1 MVSRYL
7 KEGFLEGIGLL
18 EKALDIRAFYH
29 RILAS
34 NIANVETPGYK
45 EKDIDFR
52 KELESATQDAV
63 HIEVREKT
71 TTEDGIAA
79 VDGNTVGLEDQI
91 VKMTE
96 NTLMFNSLVQM
107 INKKFS
113 MIRYA
118 INEGRK

>member
-1 MVSRYL
+1 M
-7 KEGFLEGIGLL
+7 EIIGLL

-52 KELESATQDAV
+52 KELDSLMGGPAN
-63 HIEVREKT
+63 IEVKVKDAI
-71 TTEDGIAA
+71 DGGMASI
-79 VDGNTVGLEDQI
+79 DGNTVSMEDQI

>member
-1 MVSRYL
+1 M
-7 KEGFLEGIGLL
+7 EIIGLL
-18 EKALDIRAFYH
+18 EKALDIRAYYH

-52 KELESATQDAV
+52 KELDGMTESPADIQV
-63 HIEVREKT
+63 KVKST
-71 TTEDGIAA
+71 TDGGIAA
-79 VDGNTVGLEDQI
+79 VDGNTVNMEDQI

-118 INEGRK
+118 INEGRR

>member
-1 MVSRYL
+1 MSRSL
-7 KEGFLEGIGLL
+7 REGFLEIMGLL
-18 EKALDIRAFYH
+18 EKALDIRAYYH

-34 NIANVETPGYK
+34 NIANVETPGYR

-52 KELESATQDAV
+52 KELDSL
-63 HIEVREKT
+63 
-71 TTEDGIAA
+71 TEDPANIQVKVKSTTDGGIAA
-79 VDGNTVGLEDQI
+79 VDGNTVNMEDQI

-118 INEGRK
+118 INEGRR

>member
-1 MVSRYL
+1 VSRSL
-7 KEGFLEGIGLL
+7 REGFLEIMGLL
-18 EKALDIRAFYH
+18 EKALDIRAYYH

-34 NIANVETPGYK
+34 NIANVETPGYR

-52 KELESATQDAV
+52 KELDSL
-63 HIEVREKT
+63 
-71 TTEDGIAA
+71 TEDPANIQVKVKSTTDGGIAA
-79 VDGNTVGLEDQI
+79 VDGNTVNMEDQI

-118 INEGRK
+118 INEGRR

>member
-1 MVSRYL
+1 M
-7 KEGFLEGIGLL
+7 IGLL
-18 EKALDIRAFYH
+18 EKALDIRAYYH

-52 KELESATQDAV
+52 KELDSSMKGTEN
-63 HIEVREKT
+63 IEVKT
-71 TTEDGIAA
+71 KETIEGGMASA
-79 VDGNTVGLEDQI
+79 DGNTVSMEDQI

-107 INKKFS
+107 LNKKFS

>member
-1 MVSRYL
+1 M
-7 KEGFLEGIGLL
+7 EIIGLI

-45 EKDIDFR
+45 EKDIDFG
-52 KELESATQDAV
+52 KELDKLTEDRG
-63 HIEVREKT
+63 HIEVKEKSVMA
-71 TTEDGIAA
+71 DGIAP

-96 NTLMFNSLVQM
+96 NTLMYNSLVQM

-118 INEGRK
+118 INEGRR

>member
-1 MVSRYL
+1 MRSPR
-7 KEGFLEGIGLL
+7 EGFLEVMGLL

-45 EKDIDFR
+45 EKDLDFR
-52 KELESATQDAV
+52 KELDSLTNDPGAR
-63 HIEVREKT
+63 IEVSEKSKAD
-71 TTEDGIAA
+71 DGIAA
-79 VDGNTVGLEDQI
+79 VDGNSVGLEDQI

>member
-1 MVSRYL
+1 VLRSL
-7 KEGFLEGIGLL
+7 KEGFLEIIGLL

-45 EKDIDFR
+45 EKDIDFK
-52 KELESATQDAV
+52 KELDSLTREPAN
-63 HIEVREKT
+63 IEVKVKDT
-71 TTEDGIAA
+71 TDGGIAA
-79 VDGNTVGLEDQI
+79 IDGNTVSMEDQI

-118 INEGRK
+118 INEGRR

>member
-1 MVSRYL
+1 MR
-7 KEGFLEGIGLL
+7 
-18 EKALDIRAFYH
+18 RADP
-29 RILAS
+29 A
-34 NIANVETPGYK
+34 
-45 EKDIDFR
+45 
-52 KELESATQDAV
+52 
-63 HIEVREKT
+63 HIEVREKS
-71 TTEDGIAA
+71 TTEEGIAP
-79 VDGNTVGLEDQI
+79 VDGNTVGMEDQI

>member
-1 MVSRYL
+1 M
-7 KEGFLEGIGLL
+7 EIIGLL
-18 EKALDIRAFYH
+18 EKALDIRAYYH

-34 NIANVETPGYK
+34 NIANVETPGFK

-52 KELESATQDAV
+52 KELDSFTQEPANIQV
-63 HIEVREKT
+63 KVKST
-71 TTEDGIAA
+71 TDGGIAS
-79 VDGNTVGLEDQI
+79 VDGNTVNMEDQI

-118 INEGRK
+118 INEGRR

>member
-1 MVSRYL
+1 
-7 KEGFLEGIGLL
+7 LEVLGLI

-29 RILAS
+29 RILAG

-52 KELESATQDAV
+52 KELDRVTEDPV
-63 HIEVREKT
+63 PVEVTERST
-71 TTEDGIAA
+71 TDGIAP
-79 VDGNTVGLEDQI
+79 VDGNTVNMEDQI